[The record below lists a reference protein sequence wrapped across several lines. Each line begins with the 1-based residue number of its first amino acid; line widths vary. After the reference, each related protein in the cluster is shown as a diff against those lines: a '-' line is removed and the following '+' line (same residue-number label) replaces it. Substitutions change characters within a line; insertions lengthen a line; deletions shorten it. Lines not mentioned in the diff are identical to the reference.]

1 MKFTKAERT
10 KQFIIETAA
19 PIYNQKGISGTNID
33 DVLDATK
40 LTKGCLYGH
49 FENKDDLSL
58 QVISYMIA
66 TNTNKLISLINEE
79 KTEKGKIFAYFDF
92 YKNPIETHIKGGCP
106 LINIAVEAD
115 DNFPLIKE
123 KMGETFK
130 LGQNM
135 FVEILNQ
142 GILNKEFSKDLV
154 PEIYAFKAVAA
165 IEGAVVMC
173 RSMNTAKPMLG
184 LIKSLKIELEN
195 YSI

>member
-1 MKFTKAERT
+1 
-10 KQFIIETAA
+10 
-19 PIYNQKGISGTNID
+19 
-33 DVLDATK
+33 
-40 LTKGCLYGH
+40 
-49 FENKDDLSL
+49 
-58 QVISYMIA
+58 
-66 TNTNKLISLINEE
+66 
-79 KTEKGKIFAYFDF
+79 
-92 YKNPIETHIKGGCP
+92 
-106 LINIAVEAD
+106 
-115 DNFPLIKE
+115 
-123 KMGETFK
+123 MGETFK

-142 GILNKEFSKDLV
+142 GILNEEFSKDLV